1 MSSIYGS
8 ALGANV
14 MFEQN
19 NVGVA
24 FTSTGGNGGGTVDS
38 NSFTNDDADAQGISL
53 TATRVGSGISINTG
67 SDLIGKNPTQISW
80 MPFITGSPS
89 GGNLTCRIYTPDGTA
104 TGTLQATSTNSF
116 TMAQWIANDASK
128 TDFTFDT
135 GYTLQDADTIIVYL
149 DNTSGTD
156 GGNFPTWAKSTYD
169 DSALFR
175 LVQYY
180 GSWELGDDNSP
191 YFQLTY

>member
-1 MSSIYGS
+1 MKIHGTAKGG
-8 ALGANV
+8 ALSKKD
-14 MFEQN
+14 F
-19 NVGVA
+19 GVA
-24 FTSTGGNGGGTVDS
+24 FGGAGGNGGGTVDS
-38 NSFTNDDADAQGISL
+38 NSFTNDNANSQGFSL
-53 TATRVGSGISINTG
+53 VSTRVGGGISINAG
-67 SDLIGKNPTQISW
+67 SELIEKTPTQITW

-116 TMAQWIANDASK
+116 TMAQWIAKEDEKA
-128 TDFTFDT
+128 DFAFSTS
-135 GYTLQDADTIIVYL
+135 YELAESDTIIVYL
-149 DNTSGTD
+149 DDTSGSD
-156 GGNFPTWAKSTYD
+156 GSNFATWAKSSYD

-180 GSWELGDDNSP
+180 GSWELGDDDSP